1 MTQATRSIADTLDEH
16 VTTGLY
22 AAIALACVA
31 FAGMLLAPVEHAE
44 WLLWLAWICMA
55 GAMVCLV
62 GRLCVALLMGRP
74 QESAAGWHTPQQ

>member
-44 WLLWLAWICMA
+44 SLLWLAWICMA
-55 GAMVCLV
+55 GAMVCLA
-62 GRLCVALLMGRP
+62 GRLLVALFTRRP
-74 QESAAGWHTPQQ
+74 QEGAAAWHTPQQ